1 MVLIQLSSTSF
12 SRALERM
19 YARVWEVDRVGFRG
33 AWRWLACLLAIVLAV
48 FLLRFTRRAV
58 DGTSYGAEIGIL
70 VQLVVWAVVWTLVP
84 WLLLVRKVPRRTLW
98 AGGVITAVALAAVSV
113 AGSVYLPRALTAS
126 ARQFGALGLSITFI
140 GWLYVIFF
148 AVIVGTV
155 VGHAAAHDEGR
166 LGTIVRGT
174 PLQ

>member
-1 MVLIQLSSTSF
+1 M
-12 SRALERM
+12 
-19 YARVWEVDRVGFRG
+19 
-33 AWRWLACLLAIVLAV
+33 
-48 FLLRFTRRAV
+48 

-70 VQLVVWAVVWTLVP
+70 VQLVVWARGVDLRAVAA
-84 WLLLVRKVPRRTLW
+84 RQEVPRRTLW
-98 AGGVITAVALAAVSV
+98 ADGVITAVALAAVSD

-140 GWLYVIFF
+140 GWLFVIFF

-155 VGHAAAHDEGR
+155 VGHAAPHDEGR

-174 PLQ
+174 SLQ